1 MVHAYQPYML
11 DSKYLG
17 NKINPDF
24 GYMEAL
30 GFLAEENMKPLCQDS
45 FKRVFRRIF
54 TENERKEKEK
64 RKKEKKM
71 IKIRS
76 QTDLNI

>member
-1 MVHAYQPYML
+1 
-11 DSKYLG
+11 
-17 NKINPDF
+17 
-24 GYMEAL
+24 MEAL